1 MTLQQL
7 RYIVSIDQFRHFG
20 KAAEAHGLTQST
32 LSLMVKKLEEEL
44 DIQIFD
50 RQEHPVAPTTIGRKV
65 IDKAKVILYNVNQ
78 LAEMTLSEKERMSG
92 PLRIAMI
99 STVAPVLVPGLFKY
113 LGQHCPDISLS
124 TEEMLTT
131 TLIDK
136 LEKAELDMGLLAAP
150 ANDPNLLTIPLY
162 TENFYAYISPEEI
175 IYREPAVTNDMLRRT
190 KGWVMQNGLQMF
202 RESMLAPGEQPTYE
216 RFYEGSRVGTLVQM
230 VNENGGFAIIPE
242 THIALIR
249 AEHRA
254 NLRPIVS
261 PSISRTI
268 LLAIRRDYIHEAKL
282 NAVLSAIRSIIPASL
297 LSDLARHEHIS
308 I

>member
-7 RYIVSIDQFRHFG
+7 RYIVSIDQFQHFG
-20 KAAEAHGLTQST
+20 KAAEANGLTQST

-50 RQEHPVAPTTIGRKV
+50 RQLHPIAPTSIGRRV

-78 LAEMTLSEKERMSG
+78 LAEMTRSEKERMSG

-113 LGQHCPDISLS
+113 LGQQYPDISLS

-150 ANDPNLLTIPLY
+150 MDNPNLLTIPLY
-162 TENFYAYISPEEI
+162 KERFYAYISPEET
-175 IYREPAVTNDMLRRT
+175 IYKEPSVTNIMLRKT
-190 KGWVMQNGLQMF
+190 KGWIMQNGLQMF

-254 NLRPIVS
+254 NLRPIAS
-261 PSISRTI
+261 PAFSRTI

-282 NAVLSAIRSIIPASL
+282 NAVLAAIRSIIPAPL
-297 LSDLARHEHIS
+297 LSDLARREHIS

>member
-44 DIQIFD
+44 DVQIFD
-50 RQEHPVAPTTIGRKV
+50 RQEHPVAPTQIGRRI

-78 LAEMTLSEKERMSG
+78 LTDMTLSEKERLSG
-92 PLRIAMI
+92 PLKLAMI

-113 LGQHCPDISLS
+113 MGQHCPDISLS
-124 TEEMLTT
+124 TEEMLSQ
-131 TLIDK
+131 TLISK
-136 LEKAELDMGLLAAP
+136 LEKAELDMGFLPAP
-150 ANDPNLLTIPLY
+150 VDDPNLLIIPLY
-162 TENFYAYISPEEI
+162 TEKFFAYISPAEAI
-175 IYREPAVTNDMLRRT
+175 HDQQTVTNALLRMN
-190 KGWVMQNGLQMF
+190 KGWVMHNGLQMF
-202 RESMLAPGEQPTYE
+202 RESMLAPGEQPSYE
-216 RFYEGSRVGTLVQM
+216 KFYEGSRVGTLVQM

-261 PSISRTI
+261 PELTRTI
-268 LLAIRRDYIHEAKL
+268 VLAIRRDYIHEAKL
-282 NAVLSAIRSIIPASL
+282 NAVLAAIRTIIPAPL
-297 LSDLARHEHIS
+297 LSDLARREHIS

>member
-32 LSLMVKKLEEEL
+32 LSLMVKKLEDEL

-50 RQEHPVAPTTIGRKV
+50 RQAHPIVPTQIGQKV
-65 IDKAKVILYNVNQ
+65 IDKAKVVLYNVNQ
-78 LAEMTLSEKERMSG
+78 LAELTRSEKERLSG
-92 PLRIAMI
+92 PLKLAMI

-113 LGQHCPDISLS
+113 IGQHCPDISLS
-124 TEEMLTT
+124 TEEMLTQT
-131 TLIDK
+131 MIDK
-136 LEKAELDMGLLAAP
+136 LDKVELDMGILAAP
-150 ANDPNLLTIPLY
+150 VEDPNLMSIPLY
-162 TENFYAYISPEEI
+162 KENFYAYISPNEAI
-175 IYREPAVTNDMLRRT
+175 HAQPSVSNAILRYN
-190 KGWVMQNGLQMF
+190 KGWVMHNGLQMF
-202 RESMLAPGEQPTYE
+202 RESMLAPGEIPSYDN
-216 RFYEGSRVGTLVQM
+216 FYEGSRVGTLVQM

-261 PSISRTI
+261 PELTRTI
-268 LLAIRRDYIHEAKL
+268 VLAIRRDYIHEAKL
-282 NAVLSAIRSIIPASL
+282 NAVLAAIRTIIPASL
-297 LSDLARHEHIS
+297 LSDLARRKHIS